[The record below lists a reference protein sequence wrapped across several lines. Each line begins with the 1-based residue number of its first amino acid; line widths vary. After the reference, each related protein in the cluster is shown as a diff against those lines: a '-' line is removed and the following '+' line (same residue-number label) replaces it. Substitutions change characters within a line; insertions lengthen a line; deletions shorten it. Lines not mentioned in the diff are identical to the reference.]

1 MPTYVF
7 KCEECNHELEVEQSI
22 KKPTP
27 NRKKC
32 PACGKNKLERLL
44 FAPHVYNKPGDD
56 NITLGLL
63 SERNASRF
71 SEDQKR
77 AIDEKNGV
85 KRKKKETKKSF
96 WETSDKEMKEIA
108 AMSPEK
114 KKKYIDTG
122 EK

>member
-7 KCEECNHELEVEQSI
+7 QCEECDHQLEVEQSI

-32 PACGKNKLERLL
+32 PECGENKLERLL

-56 NITLGLL
+56 NISIGLL
-63 SERNASRF
+63 SDRNSERLTD
-71 SEDQKR
+71 EQKKK
-77 AIDEKNGV
+77 IDDKNGV
-85 KRKKKETKKSF
+85 KRTNKDSKKQF
-96 WETSDKEMKEIA
+96 WETSEKNMKKISS
-108 AMSPEK
+108 MTPK
-114 KKKYIDTG
+114 QKKKYIETG

>member
-7 KCEECNHELEVEQSI
+7 KCEECDHQLEVEQSI

-56 NITLGLL
+56 SITLGLL
-63 SERNASRF
+63 ADRNTERL
-71 SEDQKR
+71 SEDQKE
-77 AIDEKNGV
+77 AIDAKHG
-85 KRKKKETKKSF
+85 RKKSKSKSKNF
-96 WETSDKEMKEIA
+96 WETSNKNMKKISEMTPA
-108 AMSPEK
+108 Q
-114 KKKYIDTG
+114 KKKYIETG

>member
-7 KCEECNHELEVEQSI
+7 KCQECDHELEVEQSI

-32 PACGKNKLERLL
+32 PECGKNKLERLL

-56 NITLGLL
+56 NISVGLL
-63 SERNASRF
+63 SDRNSERF
-71 SEDQKR
+71 SEDQKK
-77 AIDEKNGV
+77 AIDKKNNV
-85 KRKKKETKKSF
+85 KRQKKSKKQF
-96 WETSDKEMKEIA
+96 WEASEKDMKKISS
-108 AMSPEK
+108 MSPQQ
-114 KKKYIDTG
+114 KKKYIETG

>member
-7 KCEECNHELEVEQSI
+7 QCEECNHEIEVEQSI
-22 KKPTP
+22 KKPVP

-32 PACGKNKLERLL
+32 PNCKKNKLSRIL

-56 NITLGLL
+56 SITLGLL
-63 SERNASRF
+63 ADRNTSRF
-71 SEDQKR
+71 SDDQKE
-77 AIDEKNGV
+77 AIESKYDTKKKN
-85 KRKKKETKKSF
+85 KRKGKNF
-96 WETSDKEMKEIA
+96 WETSNKEMKKISE
-108 AMSPEK
+108 MTPQQ

>member
-7 KCEECNHELEVEQSI
+7 KCEECEHELEVEESI
-22 KKPTP
+22 KNPIP

-32 PACGKNKLERLL
+32 PECGKNKLERLL

-56 NITLGLL
+56 KISVGLL
-63 SERNASRF
+63 AQRNANRF
-71 SEDQKR
+71 SEDQKQ
-77 AIDEKNGV
+77 AIDAKNGV
-85 KRKKKETKKSF
+85 KRQNKETKKAF
-96 WETSDKEMKEIA
+96 WETSDKNIKEISK
-108 AMSPEK
+108 MSPAQ